1 MHGTIGRFVWLVLVV
16 LSKDIEKI
24 DSIAGNN

>member
-16 LSKDIEKI
+16 LNKDIKKI